1 MFKYVITAIL
11 LIFVI
16 LLATP
21 LTAKSSGEKIVFL
34 GDSLTAFAD
43 LNEMFPDGNMINR
56 GVYGDTSRDMY
67 NRLGAVIHDA
77 PKKIFIMAGIND
89 IIRGQSV
96 DGLILT
102 YNKILNVLIRK
113 LPNTEIYV
121 ISILPV
127 NIEVEP
133 PDLYIKYNLYINTN
147 VIIANEKIK
156 QTVVKYKDKYKI
168 KYLDIYG
175 AFVYTGTIKL
185 NPLFTYD
192 GVHLTHEGY
201 ATWKQQIERYVY

>member
-1 MFKYVITAIL
+1 MLKIKVMFKIAVVFVL
-11 LIFVI
+11 LTSV
-16 LLATP
+16 AV
-21 LTAKSSGEKIVFL
+21 ASSNEKIVFL

-43 LNEMFPDGNMINR
+43 LNEMFPNGNIINR

-67 NRLGAVIHDA
+67 NRLGAVINDA

-96 DGLILT
+96 EDLILT
-102 YNKILNVLIRK
+102 YNKILNVLISK
-113 LPNTEIYV
+113 LPNTEVYV

-133 PDLYIKYNLYINTN
+133 PDLYIKYNSYINTN

-156 QTVVKYKDKYKI
+156 QTVLKYKDKHKI

-185 NPLFTYD
+185 NPPLTND

>member
-1 MFKYVITAIL
+1 MFKSVITAIL

-16 LLATP
+16 LLTTP

-43 LNEMFPDGNMINR
+43 LNEMFPDGNIINR

-102 YNKILNVLIRK
+102 YNKILNVLISR

-156 QTVVKYKDKYKI
+156 QTVVKYKI

-185 NPLFTYD
+185 NPPLTND

-201 ATWKQQIERYVY
+201 ATWKRQIERYVY